1 VLRLNYYKAKDFIS
15 KYTNGEKMGKF
26 FYIILISFV
35 CLTFNSCAEIDR
47 SSESENSSLT
57 EKIWFSAYDILIG
70 TALMSSDNLFAP
82 EQTSTEKGR
91 NSTPKN
97 KKILLVKQNS
107 SGSREWIM
115 DLGISDEESGISM
128 TFDSSDNV
136 YITVYRSNGLEGKKN
151 SGDFTVFLVKYNS
164 SGSREWIKKLGKSE
178 VEYGARL
185 IVDSSDKIYVTGF
198 FSEFESYNEFEPRN
212 TLMVKYDTSGNREW
226 TKALGSTFPD
236 FAWDVTVD
244 SKDNIYVTGFSENS
258 FAQNSSWKDDILL
271 MKFNTDGIKL

>member
-1 VLRLNYYKAKDFIS
+1 
-15 KYTNGEKMGKF
+15 MGNF

-35 CLTFNSCAEIDR
+35 CLTINSCAEIER
-47 SSESENSSLT
+47 SSESANFSLK
-57 EKIWFSAYDILIG
+57 EQIWFSAYDILFG

-82 EQTSTEKGR
+82 EQASNEKGV

-97 KKILLVKQNS
+97 NNIFLVKQNS
-107 SGSREWIM
+107 FGSREWIM

-136 YITVYRSNGLEGKKN
+136 YITGYTRNGLEGNKN

-164 SGSREWIKKLGKSE
+164 SGTKDWIKKLGKSE

-185 IVDSSDKIYVTGF
+185 IVDSSDNIYVTGF
-198 FSEFESYNEFEPRN
+198 SSEFEFRN
-212 TLMVKYDTSGNREW
+212 TLMAKYDTSGNREW
-226 TKALGSTFPD
+226 TKALGSTLND

-244 SKDNIYVTGFSENS
+244 SNDNIYVTGFSENS
-258 FAQNSSWKDDILL
+258 FAQNSSWQDDILL

>member
-1 VLRLNYYKAKDFIS
+1 MLCLNYYRAIDFSS
-15 KYTNGEKMGKF
+15 KYTIGEKMGKI

-35 CLTFNSCAEIDR
+35 CLTINSCAEIDR
-47 SSESENSSLT
+47 SSESANSSLT
-57 EKIWFSAYDILIG
+57 EQIWPSAYDILIG

-82 EQTSTEKGR
+82 ELTLTEKGG
-91 NSTPKN
+91 NSTPKIN
-97 KKILLVKQNS
+97 NIFIVKQNS

-128 TFDSSDNV
+128 TFDSFDNV
-136 YITVYRSNGLEGKKN
+136 YITEYTRNGLEGNKN
-151 SGDFTVFLVKYNS
+151 SGDFTVFLLKYNS

-185 IVDSSDKIYVTGF
+185 IVDSSDNIYVTGF
-198 FSEFESYNEFEPRN
+198 SSEFESDNEFGPRK
-212 TLMVKYDTSGNREW
+212 TLIAKYDTSGNREW
-226 TKALGSTFPD
+226 IKVLGSTLTD

-244 SKDNIYVTGFSENS
+244 SKDNIYVTGFSENR
-258 FAQNSSWKDDILL
+258 FAQNSGWQDDILM